1 MGENPHFKKVS
12 RTEWNKMSSKEKKK
26 YLKERRRWKLKNT
39 IYIKDDSDKEQL
51 SDNSESEC
59 LEFSD
64 SEDECDKDERLA
76 KEALKSYAST
86 FSKEQHPEDYKL
98 VMRKD
103 IVDAEMAENEDS
115 TYETIEDIEL
125 RDKREKNGI

>member
-12 RTEWNKMSSKEKKK
+12 RNEWNKMSSKEKKK

-51 SDNSESEC
+51 SDNSESED

-103 IVDAEMAENEDS
+103 IIDAEMAEN
-115 TYETIEDIEL
+115 
-125 RDKREKNGI
+125 